1 MNIYKLSITGQYT
14 NYNSMIKQ
22 IYAYTLEIFQ
32 LLYDFLSI
40 FSKFVH
46 FISQPH
52 FMLTKIIQ
60 FGHFNLSYHIQITMI
75 SKIKFYSTSVKC
87 KTIAS
92 IFIWVN
98 LSTYSSWIRFVHVV
112 HLQKAKQCKCY
123 QITASDDILNISKQ
137 WTVQYILKKIMPYK
151 SNEKYIYLW
160 FSHISFFFKIKCS
173 I

>member
-1 MNIYKLSITGQYT
+1 MIKCLLKWSSKDITQYSLIYMNISKLSITGQYT

-32 LLYDFLSI
+32 LLYDYLSI
-40 FSKFVH
+40 LSKFVH
-46 FISQPH
+46 FISQPN
-52 FMLTKIIQ
+52 FMLTWISQ
-60 FGHFNLSYHIQITMI
+60 FVCFNLFLTHLNNNDF
-75 SKIKFYSTSVKC
+75 KNKFYSISVKC

-123 QITASDDILNISKQ
+123 QITASDDILKISKQ
-137 WTVQYILKKIMPYK
+137 WTV
-151 SNEKYIYLW
+151 
-160 FSHISFFFKIKCS
+160 
-173 I
+173 